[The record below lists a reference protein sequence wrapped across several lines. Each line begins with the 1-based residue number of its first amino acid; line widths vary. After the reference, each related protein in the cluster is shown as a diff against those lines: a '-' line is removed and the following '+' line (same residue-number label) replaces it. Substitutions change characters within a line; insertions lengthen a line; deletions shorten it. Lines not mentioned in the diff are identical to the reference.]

1 MGTSFLHKQ
10 SQSQVKKKLN
20 MKTLLVIALFAV
32 VHAEEMEKAADPVA
46 PVVYT
51 HPFYHHMAA
60 PVYAHH
66 APVYTHHVAAPV
78 VYTAA
83 NVCKNEGGQLVPCA
97 HGVAPG
103 SAIYAHVGAPAGV
116 VPVAAPAAE
125 TAAEDVVSVEK
136 RDAEAEG
143 SGDAE
148 AEADPQL
155 VLWILWTSLWL
166 WICRILRI
174 LWTSLLRIRW
184 SWMQKHLRSFG
195 SLRWQIRCIPH

>member
-1 MGTSFLHKQ
+1 M
-10 SQSQVKKKLN
+10 
-20 MKTLLVIALFAV
+20 IALFAV
-32 VHAEEMEKAADPVA
+32 VHADHHDMGVEKAADPVA

-66 APVYTHHVAAPV
+66 APVYTHHAAPVYTHHVATPV

-136 RDAEAEG
+136 RDAEAE
-143 SGDAE
+143 
-148 AEADPQL
+148 ADPAAWYYGYYGHPYGYGYAGYYGSYGHPYYGYGGVGCRNTYGAL
-155 VLWILWTSLWL
+155 VP
-166 WICRILRI
+166 CAG
-174 LWTSLLRIRW
+174 
-184 SWMQKHLRSFG
+184 K
-195 SLRWQIRCIPH
+195 

>member
-97 HGVAPG
+97 HGVAHG

-136 RDAEAEG
+136 RDAEAE
-143 SGDAE
+143 
-148 AEADPQL
+148 ADPQGWYYGYYGHPYGYGYAGYYGSYGHPYYGYGGVGCRNTYGAL
-155 VLWILWTSLWL
+155 VP
-166 WICRILRI
+166 CAG
-174 LWTSLLRIRW
+174 
-184 SWMQKHLRSFG
+184 K
-195 SLRWQIRCIPH
+195 

>member
-32 VHAEEMEKAADPVA
+32 VHAEEMETADGKA

-66 APVYTHHVAAPV
+66 APVYTHHAAPVYTHHVAAPV

-116 VPVAAPAAE
+116 VPVAAPAAK
-125 TAAEDVVSVEK
+125 DVVSVEK

-148 AEADPQL
+148 AEADPQA
-155 VLWILWTSLWL
+155 WL
-166 WICRILRI
+166 YGYYEHPYGYRYAGYYE
-174 LWTSLLRIRW
+174 SVG
-184 SWMQKHLRSFG
+184 H
-195 SLRWQIRCIPH
+195 PH

>member
-32 VHAEEMEKAADPVA
+32 AHAEEEAAADPVG

-66 APVYTHHVAAPV
+66 PAVYHHAPVYTHHVAPV
-78 VYTAA
+78 VYAAA

-97 HGVAPG
+97 HGLAPG
-103 SAIYAHVGAPAGV
+103 SAIYAMADAPAM
-116 VPVAAPAAE
+116 VPTVAAE
-125 TAAEDVVSVEK
+125 AAEDVVSVEK
-136 RDAEAEG
+136 RDAEA
-143 SGDAE
+143 D
-148 AEADPQL
+148 AEADPAAWYYGYYGHPYGHHYGYAGYYGYYGHPYYGYGGVGCRNNLGAL
-155 VLWILWTSLWL
+155 VP
-166 WICRILRI
+166 CAG
-174 LWTSLLRIRW
+174 
-184 SWMQKHLRSFG
+184 K
-195 SLRWQIRCIPH
+195 

>member
-32 VHAEEMEKAADPVA
+32 VHAEEMETADPKA

-66 APVYTHHVAAPV
+66 AAPVYTHHVAAPV

-136 RDAEAEG
+136 RDAEAE
-143 SGDAE
+143 
-148 AEADPQL
+148 ADPAAWYYGYYGHPYGYGYAGYYGSYGHPYYGYGGVGCRNTYGAL
-155 VLWILWTSLWL
+155 VP
-166 WICRILRI
+166 CAG
-174 LWTSLLRIRW
+174 
-184 SWMQKHLRSFG
+184 K
-195 SLRWQIRCIPH
+195 

>member
-10 SQSQVKKKLN
+10 SQSQVKTKLN

-32 VHAEEMEKAADPVA
+32 VHADHHDMGVEKAADPVA

-66 APVYTHHVAAPV
+66 APVYTHHAAPVYTHHVAAPV

-125 TAAEDVVSVEK
+125 DVVSVEK

-148 AEADPQL
+148 AEADPAAWYYGYYGHPYYGYGGVGCRNTYGAL
-155 VLWILWTSLWL
+155 VP
-166 WICRILRI
+166 CAG
-174 LWTSLLRIRW
+174 
-184 SWMQKHLRSFG
+184 K
-195 SLRWQIRCIPH
+195 

>member
-10 SQSQVKKKLN
+10 SQSQVKTKLN

-32 VHAEEMEKAADPVA
+32 VHADHHDMGVEKAADPVA

-51 HPFYHHMAA
+51 HHA
-60 PVYAHH
+60 

-125 TAAEDVVSVEK
+125 DVVSVEK

-148 AEADPQL
+148 AEADPAAWYYGYYGHPYYGYGGVGCRNTYGAL
-155 VLWILWTSLWL
+155 VP
-166 WICRILRI
+166 CAG
-174 LWTSLLRIRW
+174 
-184 SWMQKHLRSFG
+184 K
-195 SLRWQIRCIPH
+195 

>member
-32 VHAEEMEKAADPVA
+32 AHAEEEATADPVA

-66 APVYTHHVAAPV
+66 PAVYHHAPVYTHHVAPV
-78 VYTAA
+78 VYAAA

-103 SAIYAHVGAPAGV
+103 SAIYAMADAPTVA
-116 VPVAAPAAE
+116 AAPAAAPQDE
-125 TAAEDVVSVEK
+125 AVVSVEK
-136 RDAEAEG
+136 RDAEA
-143 SGDAE
+143 DAD
-148 AEADPQL
+148 ADADPAAWYYGYYGHPYGHHYGYAGYYGYYGHPYYGYGGVGCRNNLGAL
-155 VLWILWTSLWL
+155 VP
-166 WICRILRI
+166 CAG
-174 LWTSLLRIRW
+174 
-184 SWMQKHLRSFG
+184 K
-195 SLRWQIRCIPH
+195 

>member
-1 MGTSFLHKQ
+1 MG
-10 SQSQVKKKLN
+10 V
-20 MKTLLVIALFAV
+20 
-32 VHAEEMEKAADPVA
+32 EKAADPVA

-66 APVYTHHVAAPV
+66 AAPVYTHHVAAPV

-136 RDAEAEG
+136 RDAEAE
-143 SGDAE
+143 
-148 AEADPQL
+148 ADPAA
-155 VLWILWTSLWL
+155 WYY
-166 WICRILRI
+166 
-174 LWTSLLRIRW
+174 
-184 SWMQKHLRSFG
+184 G
-195 SLRWQIRCIPH
+195 

>member
-1 MGTSFLHKQ
+1 M
-10 SQSQVKKKLN
+10 
-20 MKTLLVIALFAV
+20 IALFAV
-32 VHAEEMEKAADPVA
+32 VHADHHDMGVEKAADPVA

-51 HPFYHHMAA
+51 NPFYHHMAA

-66 APVYTHHVAAPV
+66 APVYTHHAAPVYTHHVAAPV

-148 AEADPQL
+148 AEADPQA
-155 VLWILWTSLWL
+155 WL
-166 WICRILRI
+166 YGYYEHPYGYRYAGYYE
-174 LWTSLLRIRW
+174 SVG
-184 SWMQKHLRSFG
+184 H
-195 SLRWQIRCIPH
+195 PH

>member
-32 VHAEEMEKAADPVA
+32 AHAEEEAAADPVG
-46 PVVYT
+46 PVLYT

-66 APVYTHHVAAPV
+66 PAVYHHAPVYTHHVAPV
-78 VYTAA
+78 VYAAA

-103 SAIYAHVGAPAGV
+103 SAIYAMADAPTVA
-116 VPVAAPAAE
+116 AAPAAAPQE
-125 TAAEDVVSVEK
+125 EAVVSVEK
-136 RDAEAEG
+136 RDA
-143 SGDAE
+143 DAD
-148 AEADPQL
+148 AEADPAAWYYGYYGHPYGHHYGYAGYYGYYGHPYYGYGGVGCRNNLGAL
-155 VLWILWTSLWL
+155 VP
-166 WICRILRI
+166 CAG
-174 LWTSLLRIRW
+174 
-184 SWMQKHLRSFG
+184 K
-195 SLRWQIRCIPH
+195 

>member
-32 VHAEEMEKAADPVA
+32 AHAEEEAAADPVA

-66 APVYTHHVAAPV
+66 PAVYHHAPVYTHHVAPV
-78 VYTAA
+78 VYAAA

-103 SAIYAHVGAPAGV
+103 SAIYAMADAPAV
-116 VPVAAPAAE
+116 AAAPAAAPQE
-125 TAAEDVVSVEK
+125 EAVVSVEK
-136 RDAEAEG
+136 RDAEA
-143 SGDAE
+143 DAD
-148 AEADPQL
+148 ADADPAAWYYGYYGHPYGHHYGYAGYYGYYGHPYYGYGGVGCRNNLGAL
-155 VLWILWTSLWL
+155 VP
-166 WICRILRI
+166 CAG
-174 LWTSLLRIRW
+174 
-184 SWMQKHLRSFG
+184 K
-195 SLRWQIRCIPH
+195 

>member
-32 VHAEEMEKAADPVA
+32 AHAEEEAAADPVA

-66 APVYTHHVAAPV
+66 PAVYHHAPVYTHHVAPV
-78 VYTAA
+78 VYAAA

-103 SAIYAHVGAPAGV
+103 SAIYAMADAP
-116 VPVAAPAAE
+116 PLLLPLLLPLKKKQL
-125 TAAEDVVSVEK
+125 SV
-136 RDAEAEG
+136 
-143 SGDAE
+143 
-148 AEADPQL
+148 
-155 VLWILWTSLWL
+155 
-166 WICRILRI
+166 
-174 LWTSLLRIRW
+174 
-184 SWMQKHLRSFG
+184 
-195 SLRWQIRCIPH
+195 

>member
-32 VHAEEMEKAADPVA
+32 AHAEEEAAADPVA

-66 APVYTHHVAAPV
+66 PAVYHHAPVYTHHVAPV
-78 VYTAA
+78 VYAAA
-83 NVCKNEGGQLVPCA
+83 NVCKNEGGQLVTCA

-103 SAIYAHVGAPAGV
+103 SAIYAMADAPAM
-116 VPVAAPAAE
+116 VPTVAAAAPAQDEA
-125 TAAEDVVSVEK
+125 VVSVEK
-136 RDAEAEG
+136 RDAEADA
-143 SGDAE
+143 DAE
-148 AEADPQL
+148 
-155 VLWILWTSLWL
+155 
-166 WICRILRI
+166 
-174 LWTSLLRIRW
+174 
-184 SWMQKHLRSFG
+184 
-195 SLRWQIRCIPH
+195 

>member
-32 VHAEEMEKAADPVA
+32 AHAEEEAAADPVA

-66 APVYTHHVAAPV
+66 PAVYHHAPVYTYHVAPV
-78 VYTAA
+78 VYAAA
-83 NVCKNEGGQLVPCA
+83 NVCKNEGGQLVPRA

-103 SAIYAHVGAPAGV
+103 SAIYAMADAPAM
-116 VPVAAPAAE
+116 VPTVAAAPAAE
-125 TAAEDVVSVEK
+125 AAEDVVSVEK
-136 RDAEAEG
+136 RDAEA
-143 SGDAE
+143 D
-148 AEADPQL
+148 AEADPAAWYYGYYGHPYGHHYGYAGYYGYYGHPYYGYGGVGCRNNLGAL
-155 VLWILWTSLWL
+155 VP
-166 WICRILRI
+166 CAG
-174 LWTSLLRIRW
+174 
-184 SWMQKHLRSFG
+184 K
-195 SLRWQIRCIPH
+195 